1 MDKSAFNIKFG
12 SYIKSLRLKKGL
24 TQALLADKIDADFQ
38 YISSLERG
46 EFAPTVFWVYNL
58 TFALEIE
65 FKDFMSGFQDF
76 INSGVEK

>member
-46 EFAPTVFWVYNL
+46 EFAPTVYWIYNL
-58 TFALEIE
+58 ANAFEIDFSE
-65 FKDFMSGFQDF
+65 FMNGFHDYIQME
-76 INSGVEK
+76 V